1 MSVLGLGSVL
11 GGILVT
17 RISKRFSM
25 STLVGGML
33 ILAGAAVVAFA
44 YAPTYIV
51 VLVSI
56 VVIGMCLVVARG
68 ALNAITQTLA
78 PDEIRGRVQSAVNI
92 IVVSSTAVSE
102 GLSAVI
108 GSLIAVQTVFVAAGV
123 VTALTG
129 FAAVFVLRGAAG
141 VVRPVLGEAA

>member
-1 MSVLGLGSVL
+1 MSLLGLGSVL
-11 GGILVT
+11 GGVVVT
-17 RISKRFSM
+17 RMSKRFST

-44 YAPTYIV
+44 YAPSYAV
-51 VLVSI
+51 VLISV

-68 ALNAITQTLA
+68 ALNAVTQTLA

-92 IVVSSTAVSE
+92 IVVSSTAISE

-123 VTALTG
+123 LTAVTGLV
-129 FAAVFVLRGAAG
+129 AVFVLRGAAQ
-141 VVRPVLGEAA
+141 VVRPVMGEAA

>member
-1 MSVLGLGSVL
+1 
-11 GGILVT
+11 
-17 RISKRFSM
+17 
-25 STLVGGML
+25 
-33 ILAGAAVVAFA
+33 VAFA
-44 YAPTYIV
+44 YAPSYVV
-51 VLVSI
+51 VLASV

-78 PDEIRGRVQSAVNI
+78 PDEIRGRVQSAVSI
-92 IVVSSTAVSE
+92 IVVSSTAISE

-129 FAAVFVLRGAAG
+129 FVAVFVLRGAAK
-141 VVRPVLGEAA
+141 VIKPVLGETA